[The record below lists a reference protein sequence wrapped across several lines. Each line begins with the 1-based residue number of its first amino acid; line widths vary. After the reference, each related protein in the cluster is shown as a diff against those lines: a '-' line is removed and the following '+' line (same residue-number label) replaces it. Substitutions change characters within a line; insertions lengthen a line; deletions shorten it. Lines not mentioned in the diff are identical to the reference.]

1 MFSCLTSYF
10 DIAFSCH
17 HFDSVCLTAS
27 FKQVDEVT
35 EETEDAEVPIAD
47 KSLQA

>member
-1 MFSCLTSYF
+1 MFSCLSLYF
-10 DIAFSCH
+10 DVAFSCD
-17 HFDSVCLTAS
+17 HFDSVCLRAS

-35 EETEDAEVPIAD
+35 EDTEDAEVPIAD